1 VGTVSSTESIVDE
14 DITELGKR
22 SSELFNIFLRSG
34 NFVTVLVL
42 GLTFFFKVETSVFK
56 KENGTISW
64 VSTSSFNFSTNTVI

>member
-22 SSELFNIFLRSG
+22 SSELSNIFLRSG

-42 GLTFFFKVETSVFK
+42 GLTFFFKVETGVFK
-56 KENGTISW
+56 KENGTVSW
-64 VSTSSFNFSTNTVI
+64 VGTSSFNFFTNTVI